1 MTFYDLTIAR
11 VKDVLKTSEQGL
23 SNEEATLRLL
33 RDGRN
38 ELPKNPPPGWPRIL
52 LRQFWSPLMLI
63 LLAAMAASVAFGDD
77 ADAIMISLAVA
88 VNVAV
93 GFIQEN
99 KAGRALNELRAFS
112 VPSAVVRRGGNVRE
126 LPAAELV
133 AGDVILLEPGRMI
146 PADARLVRAESF
158 ETDEA
163 VLTGESLPVGK
174 TVASL
179 ALQTPLAE
187 RTNMVFGGTLVT
199 RGRAEAIVTATG
211 HRSEIGAIAEM
222 VVETQDD
229 RSPLQEQFI
238 RLSRF
243 LAGLYSLAAVSIFA
257 IGLAL
262 GKSLFEMFLLS
273 TALAVA
279 AVPEG
284 LLVAV
289 TVVLAIGMQR
299 MLKRK
304 ALVRRLVATETLGS
318 VSVICTDKTGTITQA
333 SMQVVSIVTP
343 DHEFDSLNSQPCW
356 VADGAERAVFIGVL
370 CNDASI
376 FHQENPLSP
385 SRYTGSPTEIALLTL
400 GEGIG
405 LLRRELD
412 SRTPRTAVLPFDAKH
427 KFMLVRV
434 LGEAGE
440 EILMKGAAEVVLGA
454 STQVLAAGGVRALNV
469 KTREELAH
477 QAETMTERGLRVL
490 GCAYRPADGTDAHL
504 NLDDARDMVFVGFMG
519 LRDPVRPSAA
529 SAIKKAASAGVRT
542 VVITGDH
549 PRTARAIAREVGLG
563 HLGRVGSGFV
573 GDHRLGVMTGAE
585 LDTLSDEN
593 LRERVVDIDVYA
605 RVEPAHKVRIVRAWR
620 ARGETVAMIGDGVN
634 DAPALKAADIG
645 VAQGNGTDVTKQVA
659 DMVLLDSNLETIV
672 SAIEEGRIIFDNIRK
687 TTMYLLLTGFSEMSL
702 IFLGLLFGLPLPL
715 LTAQILYINF
725 VTDGLPSVALTMDPG
740 EHGVMRESPRRRGTP
755 VLTGRVKGLVF
766 GLGTL
771 LSFLPFG
778 LYALFL
784 ASGASYSSAQTIAFT
799 AISLQALAFV
809 FSIRSVR
816 RFLWEASVLNNRFLL
831 WSLLGGTLA
840 TLLAVYWRPLQSLL
854 SLAPLRLSDWV
865 WLSIMILIELVLIEA
880 YKFVAFLRPRNL

>member
-1 MTFYDLTIAR
+1 MIFHDLTIAR
-11 VKDVLKTSEQGL
+11 VKDVLNTSEQGL
-23 SNEEATLRLL
+23 SDGEASLRLL

-38 ELPKNPPPGWPRIL
+38 ELPKNPPPGWPQIL

-63 LLAAMAASVAFGDD
+63 LLAAMAASMAFGDD
-77 ADAIMISLAVA
+77 ADAIMIGLAVA
-88 VNVAV
+88 VNIAV
-93 GFIQEN
+93 GFIQEY
-99 KAGRALNELRAFS
+99 KAGSALEKLRAFS
-112 VPSAVVRRGGNVRE
+112 VPSAVVRRGGNIRE

-133 AGDVILLEPGRMI
+133 AGDLILLEPGCMI

-179 ALQTPLAE
+179 ASQTPLAE

-211 HRSEIGAIAEM
+211 LGSEIGAIAEM
-222 VVETQDD
+222 VAETEDD

-243 LAGLYSLAAVSIFA
+243 LAGLYSLTAVGIFA
-257 IGLAL
+257 LGLAL

-273 TALAVA
+273 VALAVA

-299 MLKRK
+299 ILKRK

-333 SMQVVSIVTP
+333 SMQVVSIVTG
-343 DHEFDSLNSQPCW
+343 DHEFDSHNSQSSW
-356 VADGAERAVFIGVL
+356 MAGEVERAVTIGVL
-370 CNDASI
+370 CNDASMV
-376 FHQENPLSP
+376 HTENPLAP
-385 SRYTGSPTEIALLTL
+385 DRYTGSPTEVALLTL

-405 LLRRELD
+405 LVRSELD
-412 SRTPRTAVLPFDAKH
+412 ARMPRTAVLPFDAKH

-434 LGEAGE
+434 VGEASD

-454 STQVLAAGGVRALNV
+454 STQILAEGGVRALDV
-469 KTREELAH
+469 KMREELIR

-490 GCAYRPADGTDAHL
+490 GCAYRPMASMEACLH
-504 NLDDARDMVFVGFMG
+504 LDDARDMVFVGFMG

-529 SAIKKAASAGVRT
+529 SAIQKAALAGVRT
-542 VVITGDH
+542 VIITGDH
-549 PRTARAIAREVGLG
+549 PRTARAIAREVGLK
-563 HLGRVGSGFV
+563 H
-573 GDHRLGVMTGAE
+573 DHQLGVMTGAE
-585 LDTLSDEN
+585 LDALSDED

-620 ARGETVAMIGDGVN
+620 ARGETVAMTGDGVN
-634 DAPALKAADIG
+634 DAPALKVADIG
-645 VAQGNGTDVTKQVA
+645 IAQGNGTDVTKQVA
-659 DMVLLDSNLETIV
+659 DMVLLDSNLETII

-687 TTMYLLLTGFSEMSL
+687 TTMYLLLTGFSEMSVIL
-702 IFLGLLFGLPLPL
+702 LGLVFGLPLPL

-725 VTDGLPSVALTMDPG
+725 VTDGLPSVALTMDSG
-740 EHGVMRESPRRRGTP
+740 EPGVMLEPPRHRGVS
-755 VLTGRVKGLVF
+755 VLTGRIKGLVF

-771 LSFLPFG
+771 LSLLPFG
-778 LYALFL
+778 LYALVL
-784 ASGASYSSAQTIAFT
+784 ASGASYSSAQTIAF
-799 AISLQALAFV
+799 AALSLQTIAMIFSMRSMKRFV
-809 FSIRSVR
+809 WKTS
-816 RFLWEASVLNNRFLL
+816 ALNNPFLL
-831 WSLLGGTLA
+831 WSVLGGVLA
-840 TLLAVYWRPLQSLL
+840 TFLAVYWQPLQSLL
-854 SLAPLRLSDWV
+854 SLTPLRLSDWM
-865 WLSIMILIELVLIEA
+865 WLSIMILMELVWVEV
-880 YKFVAFLRPRNL
+880 YKFAAFLRPRHV